1 MSTISSFD
9 TTTVHSWEV
18 SQIDT
23 FATVNFHRPY
33 VAPPRL
39 PHGLR
44 KLDFG
49 HGLNIRVQ
57 GAIDNIQN
65 DSAVYHVITWDN
77 TKIYSGILDSL
88 NLAPANLDILCGEHK
103 RNLFRY
109 PNSPSDVRINFER
122 PFVTPPKVVVFF
134 SAIDL
139 ANSTNWRLSTTA
151 TNLDKK
157 GFTLNIST
165 WGDTILYYAQVWWI
179 AYPEDREHIFS
190 ASVSTQDVRPYYK
203 PQLTQS
209 KDITF
214 GDVEFLKCPDVFV
227 AFNQFDIDCKAGF
240 RLHAYV
246 DNVSRKGLTWHI
258 DTWHDTILYS
268 AAATIIAVHW

>member
-1 MSTISSFD
+1 MSPVFSFD
-9 TTTVHSWEV
+9 TTTVHSWEI
-18 SQIDT
+18 SQPDT
-23 FATVNFHRPY
+23 SATVNFHRPY

-49 HGLNIRVQ
+49 RGWNIRVQ
-57 GAIDNIQN
+57 SAIDNIQK
-65 DSAVYHVITWDN
+65 DSAVYHIITWLD
-77 TKIYSGILDSL
+77 TKLYSGILDSL
-88 NLAPANLDILCGEHK
+88 NLAPANLDILCGGHS
-103 RNLFRY
+103 RNCLSD
-109 PNSPSDVRINFER
+109 PKSPSDVRINFER

-134 SAIDL
+134 GGFDL
-139 ANSTNWRLSTTA
+139 CQSKNWRLSTTA
-151 TNLDKK
+151 TNIDKW
-157 GFTLNIST
+157 GFTLNINT
-165 WGDTILYYAQVWWI
+165 WGDTVPHYAQVGWI

-240 RLHAYV
+240 RLNAYV
-246 DNVSRKGLTWHI
+246 DNVSMKGLTWHI
-258 DTWHDTILYS
+258 DTWHDTVLYS